1 MAFPYARVAFAHT
14 ETMKTDGLGRGL
26 ASWGRLHPFLLSSL
40 PPPRLFLSSSLSFL
54 SGLDLPFICPSLSF
68 FWNFIP
74 LAHFLSKGRQRQGEK
89 SQVSH
94 LLKHIHHLSP
104 PLSSPD
110 SRPPTLSGLPY
121 DIFCCY
127 CLGIRFGQMYK
138 CSQETIKNVFSGVG
152 GMDFFPR
159 ELPFPPLSS
168 P

>member
-1 MAFPYARVAFAHT
+1 MAFPYAGVAFAHT

-74 LAHFLSKGRQRQGEK
+74 LAHFLSKTWQRQREK

-94 LLKHIHHLSP
+94 LLKNVHHLSP
-104 PLSSPD
+104 PPPSPD
-110 SRPPTLSGLPY
+110 PRPPTLSGLPFPMTNFA
-121 DIFCCY
+121 ITAWGFALVKCANVPKGQLRM
-127 CLGIRFGQMYK
+127 CL
-138 CSQETIKNVFSGVG
+138 VG
-152 GMDFFPR
+152 
-159 ELPFPPLSS
+159 
-168 P
+168 